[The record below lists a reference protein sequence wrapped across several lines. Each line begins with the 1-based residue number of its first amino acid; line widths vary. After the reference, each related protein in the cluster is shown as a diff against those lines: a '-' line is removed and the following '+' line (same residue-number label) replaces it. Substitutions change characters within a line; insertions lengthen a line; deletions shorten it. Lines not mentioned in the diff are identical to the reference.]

1 MGTPE
6 GSAFIEAL
14 EQQCSRFGA
23 ADDGGTEAEKLKP
36 IDMRIQAAALVLK
49 AAHPS
54 AFAVDGG
61 DDAVDYK
68 HVDAAADTDIGGM
81 KSVQVDTMLK
91 RVGVS
96 NYLCVRVLLCVHHS
110 RFALS
115 ITVCLCTASV
125 SRVRACLRACLP
137 ACLPACVRA
146 CVRAWVS

>member
-68 HVDAAADTDIGGM
+68 RVDAAADTDIDGM
-81 KSVQVDTMLK
+81 KSVQVETMLK

-96 NYLCVRVLLCVHHS
+96 KLFVCACVIVCTPFTLC
-110 RFALS
+110 F
-115 ITVCLCTASV
+115 IYNSV
-125 SRVRACLRACLP
+125 SVH
-137 ACLPACVRA
+137 
-146 CVRAWVS
+146 S